1 MARAEVGASA
11 LPAVLTVSATPHAGK
26 TSLIMALVDQ
36 LRDQLNMAVVLGPDA
51 TAAEVEKFEA
61 TGIPTEA
68 EAFRPDADGADGLPF
83 EPEAL
88 ARLDVAVREVPAGH
102 PCDLWLVSAAEAPD
116 ASVPDAAALVVNK
129 IDTVGSAPARDAL
142 AAAVAQ
148 HQPQAAV
155 FLTSATTGAG
165 LEPLAHWLLQ
175 RLQLA

>member
-1 MARAEVGASA
+1 MATIEPKAAVQ
-11 LPAVLTVSATPHAGK
+11 PAVLTVAATPHAGK

-61 TGIPTEA
+61 TGIPA
-68 EAFRPDADGADGLPF
+68 RAQAFCSDDGGAAALPF

-88 ARLDVAVREVPAGH
+88 ARLDVTVREVPEGH
-102 PCDLWLVSAAEAPD
+102 PCDLWLVSAAEAPH
-116 ASVPDAAALVVNK
+116 APAPDAAALVVNK
-129 IDTVGSAPARDAL
+129 IDTVSSAPARDAL
-142 AAAVAQ
+142 TGAVAQ
-148 HQPQAAV
+148 QRPEAAV

-175 RLQLA
+175 RLQLT